1 MTPQQYI
8 ERVNEF
14 IVPYLGKNGFSLI
27 RTDFESEDGN
37 WYLRLYIDLTEDE
50 MKKRLEAAEAQR
62 DESVQPQ
69 SEEENRLNVDAP
81 QPQSE
86 EEDCRDGDASQETED
101 EEEQEFVPG
110 VSINDCVKVSRYLS
124 KWLDKADFIK
134 EAYTMEVCSKG
145 FLDSS
150 LVDSEEGESK

>member
-1 MTPQQYI
+1 M
-8 ERVNEF
+8 
-14 IVPYLGKNGFSLI
+14 
-27 RTDFESEDGN
+27 
-37 WYLRLYIDLTEDE
+37 DE

-81 QPQSE
+81 QPQ
-86 EEDCRDGDASQETED
+86 D

>member
-37 WYLRLYIDLTEDE
+37 WFLRLYIDLTEDE

-81 QPQSE
+81 QPQ
-86 EEDCRDGDASQETED
+86 D

-145 FLDSS
+145 FLYSS

>member
-1 MTPQQYI
+1 MTQQQYI

-37 WYLRLYIDLTEDE
+37 WFLRLYIDLTEDE
-50 MKKRLEAAEAQR
+50 MKKRLEAEEAQR
-62 DESVQPQ
+62 NESVQLQ

-81 QPQSE
+81 QPQ
-86 EEDCRDGDASQETED
+86 D

>member
-37 WYLRLYIDLTEDE
+37 WFLRLYIDLTEDE

-81 QPQSE
+81 QPQ
-86 EEDCRDGDASQETED
+86 D

>member
-37 WYLRLYIDLTEDE
+37 WFLRLYIDLTEDE

-62 DESVQPQ
+62 DESVQLQ

-81 QPQSE
+81 QPQ
-86 EEDCRDGDASQETED
+86 D

-110 VSINDCVKVSRYLS
+110 VSINDCVNVSRYLS

>member
-37 WYLRLYIDLTEDE
+37 WFLRLYIDLTEDE

-69 SEEENRLNVDAP
+69 SEEENRLNMDAP
-81 QPQSE
+81 QPQ
-86 EEDCRDGDASQETED
+86 D

-150 LVDSEEGESK
+150 FVDSEEGESK

>member
-14 IVPYLGKNGFSLI
+14 IVPYLNKNGYLLI
-27 RTDFESEDGN
+27 RTDFESEDGS
-37 WYLRLYIDLTEDE
+37 WFLRLYIDLSEDE
-50 MKKRLEAAEAQR
+50 LKKRQEAAEAEKAEYEQGLQ
-62 DESVQPQ
+62 DS
-69 SEEENRLNVDAP
+69 
-81 QPQSE
+81 
-86 EEDCRDGDASQETED
+86 ETE
-101 EEEQEFVPG
+101 EPEQEEPVVPG

-150 LVDSEEGESK
+150 FVDSEEGESK

>member
-1 MTPQQYI
+1 
-8 ERVNEF
+8 
-14 IVPYLGKNGFSLI
+14 
-27 RTDFESEDGN
+27 
-37 WYLRLYIDLTEDE
+37 
-50 MKKRLEAAEAQR
+50 MKKRLEAAEA
-62 DESVQPQ
+62 ESAESGEQPQ
-69 SEEENRLNVDAP
+69 SED
-81 QPQSE
+81 
-86 EEDCRDGDASQETED
+86 EDCVSARKNDQTEDESCLNASDPQQAED
-101 EEEQEFVPG
+101 EEEEEFIPG